1 MTQRHL
7 DGKVAIVTGGL
18 ARHRPGDR
26 GALRGRGRRR
36 GRELRLGRR
45 RTRRPSSTASRR
57 AGGDAIAVRAD
68 VSQAGDAR
76 DLVAATMEHFGR
88 IDILVNNA
96 GVMVAKGVLETSEDD
111 WDRTIDVNLKGPY
124 LLSKE
129 VAPIMIRQEAGTIIN
144 MSSNSG
150 LYHPSAMRFTEYV
163 VSKAGLNG
171 LTKALALALGPHITV
186 NAICPG
192 WIRTDMLEE
201 VDPEVHQRILAETA
215 LARWGTP
222 EDIAASA
229 VFLASPRPRS
239 SPASCSS
246 WPGAAACTRRPGPA
260 ARDRIAAEAHASAH
274 RHQLEDEPHGHPGG
288 CVPRRPAAAGGRHH
302 RPRPVRPA
310 ALPGDLRGPRSAG
323 RQQRGVGSAGRASG
337 RLGRPHRRRVGAR
350 CSPTWAA
357 GTWRSAT
364 RSGAAITARHP
375 TSSRRRSRRSCAG
388 A

>member
-1 MTQRHL
+1 MSQRHL
-7 DGKVAIVTGGL
+7 DGKVAIVTG
-18 ARHRPGDR
+18 
-26 GALRGRGRRR
+26 
-36 GRELRLGRR
+36 
-45 RTRRPSSTASRR
+45 ASRGIGR
-57 AGGDAIAVRAD
+57 AVAERFAAEGARVTVNYVAGSSSAEEVVAGITARGGDAIAVRAD
-68 VSQAGDAR
+68 VSRAGDAR
-76 DLVAATMEHFGR
+76 GLVAATMERFGR

-96 GVMVAKGVLETSEDD
+96 GIMVAKGILETSEDD

-129 VAPIMIRQEAGTIIN
+129 VAPIMIRQGAGTIIN

-229 VFLASPRPRS
+229 VFLASS
-239 SPASCSS
+239 E
-246 WPGAAACTRRPGPA
+246 AAFITGELL
-260 ARDRIAAEAHASAH
+260 I
-274 RHQLEDEPHGHPGG
+274 
-288 CVPRRPAAAGGRHH
+288 VAGGRGMH
-302 RPRPVRPA
+302 
-310 ALPGDLRGPRSAG
+310 
-323 RQQRGVGSAGRASG
+323 
-337 RLGRPHRRRVGAR
+337 
-350 CSPTWAA
+350 
-357 GTWRSAT
+357 
-364 RSGAAITARHP
+364 
-375 TSSRRRSRRSCAG
+375 
-388 A
+388 

>member
-7 DGKVAIVTGGL
+7 DGKVAIVTG
-18 ARHRPGDR
+18 
-26 GALRGRGRRR
+26 
-36 GRELRLGRR
+36 
-45 RTRRPSSTASRR
+45 ASRVAVNYVSGSAGAEAVVAGIAAR
-57 AGGDAIAVRAD
+57 GGDAIAIRAD
-68 VSQAGDAR
+68 VSMAGEAH
-76 DLVAATMEHFGR
+76 DLVATTLDHFGR
-88 IDILVNNA
+88 VDILVNNA
-96 GVMVAKGVLETSEDD
+96 GIMVARGFLETSEDD
-111 WDRTIDVNLKGPY
+111 WDRTIDINLKGPY

-229 VFLASPRPRS
+229 VFLASS
-239 SPASCSS
+239 E
-246 WPGAAACTRRPGPA
+246 AAFITGELL
-260 ARDRIAAEAHASAH
+260 I
-274 RHQLEDEPHGHPGG
+274 
-288 CVPRRPAAAGGRHH
+288 VAGGRGMH
-302 RPRPVRPA
+302 
-310 ALPGDLRGPRSAG
+310 
-323 RQQRGVGSAGRASG
+323 
-337 RLGRPHRRRVGAR
+337 
-350 CSPTWAA
+350 
-357 GTWRSAT
+357 
-364 RSGAAITARHP
+364 
-375 TSSRRRSRRSCAG
+375 
-388 A
+388 

>member
-7 DGKVAIVTGGL
+7 DGKVAIVTG
-18 ARHRPGDR
+18 
-26 GALRGRGRRR
+26 
-36 GRELRLGRR
+36 
-45 RTRRPSSTASRR
+45 ASRGIGR
-57 AGGDAIAVRAD
+57 AIAERFAVEGARVTVNYVAGASDAAAVVAGITARGGDAIAVRAD
-68 VSQAGDAR
+68 VSQGGDAH

-96 GVMVAKGVLETSEDD
+96 GVHVAKGVLETSEDD

-171 LTKALALALGPHITV
+171 LTKAMALAFGPHITV

-201 VDPEVHQRILAETA
+201 IDPEVHQRILAETA

-229 VFLASPRPRS
+229 VFLASS
-239 SPASCSS
+239 E
-246 WPGAAACTRRPGPA
+246 AAFITGELL
-260 ARDRIAAEAHASAH
+260 I
-274 RHQLEDEPHGHPGG
+274 
-288 CVPRRPAAAGGRHH
+288 VAGGRGMH
-302 RPRPVRPA
+302 
-310 ALPGDLRGPRSAG
+310 
-323 RQQRGVGSAGRASG
+323 
-337 RLGRPHRRRVGAR
+337 
-350 CSPTWAA
+350 
-357 GTWRSAT
+357 
-364 RSGAAITARHP
+364 
-375 TSSRRRSRRSCAG
+375 
-388 A
+388 